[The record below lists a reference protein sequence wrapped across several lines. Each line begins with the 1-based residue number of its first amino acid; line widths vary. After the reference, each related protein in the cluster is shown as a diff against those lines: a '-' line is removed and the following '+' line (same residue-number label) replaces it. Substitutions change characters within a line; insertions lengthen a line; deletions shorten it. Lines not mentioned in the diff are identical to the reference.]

1 MFLFYIVWKICYD
14 KQQEVNTMRKEKVEV
29 NQCDFPARLHWLFEG
44 AEVYDS
50 SSHSGATVLFLDT
63 GYYLKTDE
71 KGKLTEE
78 AARAK
83 FFHGLGLGVEV
94 IDYLSE
100 DRDYLATRMAEGEDL
115 THYRQDPARL
125 CREYAK
131 ALRLLHSCPVEDI
144 GLSPALQRYLD
155 IVPSEESNGWARIS
169 CFPIASR
176 EEAWTMIEKDRKR
189 LKADTL
195 IHGDACLPN
204 VLLKDWEFSAFID
217 FGQAGAGDRH
227 IDLFWAL
234 WSLEYNLKTD
244 AWTDYF
250 LDCYGR
256 ENFDLEMLRV
266 AAAFEYLG

>member
-1 MFLFYIVWKICYD
+1 
-14 KQQEVNTMRKEKVEV
+14 MRKEKVNV
-29 NQCDFPARLHWLFEG
+29 NMADFPSRLHWLFENAG
-44 AEVYDS
+44 VYDS
-50 SSHSGATVLFLDT
+50 SSHSGATVLYLDT

-71 KGKLTEE
+71 KGKLAGE
-78 AARAK
+78 AARAE
-83 FFHGLGLGVEV
+83 FFHSLGLGVEV
-94 IDYLSE
+94 IEYLSA
-100 DRDYLATRMAEGEDL
+100 DRDWLVTRSAEGEDL
-115 THYRQDPARL
+115 THYFNEPARL

-131 ALRLLHSCPVEDI
+131 ALRRLHSCPVEGCGI
-144 GLSPALQRYLD
+144 SPALQRYMEL
-155 IVPSEESNGWARIS
+155 IPSGEGSEWARIS
-169 CFPIASR
+169 WFPFASR
-176 EEAWTMIEKDRKR
+176 EEAWAVIEKNREK

-204 VLLKDWEFSAFID
+204 VLLKDWSFSAFID

-256 ENFDLEMLRV
+256 ENFDMEILRV

>member
-1 MFLFYIVWKICYD
+1 MFPFYIVWKICYD
-14 KQQEVNTMRKEKVEV
+14 KQQEVNTMRKEKVNV
-29 NQCDFPARLHWLFEG
+29 NIAGFPARLHRLFEN
-44 AEVYDS
+44 AQVYDS

-71 KGKLTEE
+71 KGKLAEE
-78 AARAK
+78 AGRAK
-83 FFHGLGLGVEV
+83 FFHSLGLGVEV

-115 THYRQDPARL
+115 THYLHDPARL
-125 CREYAK
+125 CREYAG
-131 ALRLLHSCPVEDI
+131 ALRRLHSCPVEGI
-144 GLSPALQRYLD
+144 GISPALQRYQD
-155 IVPSEESNGWARIS
+155 IVPSEEGKGWARIS
-169 CFPIASR
+169 RFPFASG
-176 EEAWTMIEKDRKR
+176 EEAWVMIEKDRKK

-204 VLLKDWEFSAFID
+204 VLLKDWAFSAFID

-244 AWTDYF
+244 AWADCF

-256 ENFDLEMLRV
+256 ENFNMDMLRL